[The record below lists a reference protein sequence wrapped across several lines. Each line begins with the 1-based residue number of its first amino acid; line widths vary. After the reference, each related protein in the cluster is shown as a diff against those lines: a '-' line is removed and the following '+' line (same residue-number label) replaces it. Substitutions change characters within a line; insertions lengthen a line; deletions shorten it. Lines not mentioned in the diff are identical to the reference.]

1 VTFALSDLV
10 RGLVVLS
17 VHPRQAE
24 VAPGAAKAFGFSIPA
39 GVHETDMPKYLGNV
53 RCWVNS
59 GKHLLALRFSGF
71 AISDIGPSL
80 VNIRGR
86 LSAVSHSPSG
96 SRLLYFAN
104 YTRLGP
110 FGGT

>member
-59 GKHLLALRFSGF
+59 GKHLLSLSFSVFDGGLNRSTQHF
-71 AISDIGPSL
+71 ILEGKMECSDGSGIS
-80 VNIRGR
+80 
-86 LSAVSHSPSG
+86 
-96 SRLLYFAN
+96 SRVH
-104 YTRLGP
+104 
-110 FGGT
+110 GG